1 MTEKKEV
8 NKIEE
13 KKNCEKLI
21 KKSNDYFL
29 KSMHDQKVEK
39 RIKEIT
45 QY

>member
-1 MTEKKEV
+1 MTEKKEE

-13 KKNCEKLI
+13 KKFHEKLI
-21 KKSNDYFL
+21 KKSNEYFL
-29 KSMHDQKVEK
+29 KSMQDQKIEK